1 MIIMFRIGHGFDVHA
16 FEEGRPL
23 IIGGIEIPHDR
34 GLKGHSDADVLLH
47 TMADSI
53 LGALALGDIGK
64 FFPDTD
70 AAFKDMDSK
79 VLLAEVVDMLGQK
92 GYRLGNIDAV
102 IMAEK
107 PKFRP
112 HIDEMR
118 KVCASIL
125 KTDLSNVN
133 IKATTTEK
141 LGFTGRG
148 EGISAEAVV
157 LLEKME
163 ES

>member
-1 MIIMFRIGHGFDVHA
+1 MMRIGHGFDVHA
-16 FEEGRPL
+16 FSDDRSL
-23 IIGGIEIPHDR
+23 IIGGLNIPHNR

-47 TMADSI
+47 TIADSI

-79 VLLAEVVDMLGQK
+79 ILLSEVVEKMFDE
-92 GYRLGNIDAV
+92 GYEIGNIDAV
-102 IMAEK
+102 IMAEE

-112 HIDEMR
+112 YIDEMR
-118 KVCASIL
+118 QSVSTIL
-125 KTDLSNVN
+125 KTGLSNVN

-141 LGFTGRG
+141 LGFTGRR
-148 EGISAEAVV
+148 EGIASEAVV
-157 LLEKME
+157 LLVKTE
-163 ES
+163 E

>member
-1 MIIMFRIGHGFDVHA
+1 MFRIGHGFDVHA
-16 FEEGRPL
+16 FEAGRPL
-23 IIGGIEIPHDR
+23 IVGGMEIPHDR

-47 TMADSI
+47 TMADAI

-70 AAFKDMDSK
+70 SRYKDMDSR
-79 VLLAEVVDMLGQK
+79 VLLSEVVDMMEQK
-92 GYRLGNIDAV
+92 GYRIGNIDAV
-102 IMAEK
+102 IMAER

-112 HIDEMR
+112 YIEGMQS
-118 KVCASIL
+118 VAASLL
-125 KTDLSNVN
+125 KTDICNVN

-148 EGISAEAVV
+148 EGIASEAVI
-157 LLEKME
+157 LIEKME

>member
-1 MIIMFRIGHGFDVHA
+1 MFRIGHGFDVHA
-16 FEEGRPL
+16 FAAGRPL

-47 TMADSI
+47 TMADAI

-70 AAFKDMDSK
+70 KAFKDMDSK
-79 VLLAEVVDMLGQK
+79 VLLSEVVDMMERK

-107 PKFRP
+107 PKFRRY
-112 HIDEMR
+112 IDEMR
-118 KVCASIL
+118 EVSASIL
-125 KTDLSNVN
+125 NTDPGNVN

-148 EGISAEAVV
+148 EGIASEAVV

>member
-1 MIIMFRIGHGFDVHA
+1 MIRIGHGFDVHA
-16 FEEGRPL
+16 FEAGRPL
-23 IIGGIEIPHDR
+23 IIGGIEIPHDH

-47 TMADSI
+47 TMADAI

-79 VLLAEVVDMLGQK
+79 VLLSEVVGMMVKK
-92 GYRLGNIDAV
+92 GYRIGNIDAV
-102 IMAEK
+102 IMAER

-112 HIDEMR
+112 HIDDMR
-118 KVCASIL
+118 DVAASLL

-148 EGISAEAVV
+148 EGIASEAVV
-157 LLEKME
+157 LIEKVE
-163 ES
+163 E

>member
-1 MIIMFRIGHGFDVHA
+1 MFRIGHGFDVHA
-16 FEEGRPL
+16 FAEGRPL
-23 IIGGIEIPHDR
+23 IIGGIEIPHDL

-47 TMADSI
+47 TIADAI

-70 AAFKDMDSK
+70 EAYKDMDSK
-79 VLLAEVVDMLGQK
+79 VLLSEVVDMMEQK
-92 GYRLGNIDAV
+92 GYRIGNIDAV

-112 HIDEMR
+112 YIDEMR
-118 KVCASIL
+118 EVSASLL
-125 KTDLSNVN
+125 KTGTGNVN

-141 LGFTGRG
+141 LGFTGRE
-148 EGISAEAVV
+148 EGIASEAVV

>member
-1 MIIMFRIGHGFDVHA
+1 MFRIGHGFDVHA
-16 FEEGRPL
+16 FEWGRPL
-23 IIGGIEIPHDR
+23 IMGGIDIPHDM

-47 TMADSI
+47 TMADAI

-70 AAFKDMDSK
+70 EAYKDMDSK
-79 VLLAEVVDMLGQK
+79 VLLSEVVDMMEKK
-92 GYRLGNIDAV
+92 GYRIGNIDAV

-112 HIDEMR
+112 YIYDMR
-118 KVCASIL
+118 EVSASLL
-125 KTDLSNVN
+125 KTEEGNVN

-148 EGISAEAVV
+148 EGIASEAVV

>member
-1 MIIMFRIGHGFDVHA
+1 MFRIGHGFDVHA
-16 FEEGRPL
+16 FAEGRPL
-23 IIGGIEIPHDR
+23 IIGGIEIPHDF

-47 TMADSI
+47 TMADAI
-53 LGALALGDIGK
+53 LGALTLGDIGK
-64 FFPDTD
+64 FFPDTEE
-70 AAFKDMDSK
+70 AYKDMDSK
-79 VLLAEVVDMLGQK
+79 ILLSEVVGKMKEK
-92 GYRLGNIDAV
+92 GYKIGNIDAV

-112 HIDEMR
+112 YIDEMR
-118 KVCASIL
+118 EVSASIL

-148 EGISAEAVV
+148 EGISSEAVV
-157 LLEKME
+157 LLKKME

>member
-1 MIIMFRIGHGFDVHA
+1 MIRIGHGFDVHA
-16 FEEGRPL
+16 FDEDRPL
-23 IIGGIEIPHDR
+23 IIGGLNIPHDR

-47 TMADSI
+47 TVADGI

-70 AAFKDMDSK
+70 KNFKDMDSK
-79 VLLAEVVDMLGQK
+79 KLLEEVVGKMAAE
-92 GYRLGNIDAV
+92 GYEIGNIDAV
-102 IMAEK
+102 IMAEE

-112 HIDEMR
+112 YIDQMR
-118 KVCASIL
+118 EIVSTIL

-141 LGFTGRG
+141 LGFTGRR
-148 EGISAEAVV
+148 EGIASEAVV
-157 LLEKME
+157 LLVKTEEKK
-163 ES
+163 